1 MRFASPWVLLVLL
14 AVPLILYFQLFRH
27 RRGSIRFSSILHAG
41 QSGRSAI
48 QQIFRLPLLIRVLL
62 MVLLALALARP
73 QEGTEKVFEVS
84 KGIAIEMVVDRSGS
98 MGAEMEF
105 DGGLLTRLD
114 VVKSVFAEF
123 INGNDDE
130 LTGRPN
136 DLVGMITFARYSDTI
151 CPLTLAH
158 GVLSRFLENVKLV
171 TRKSED
177 GTAIGD
183 ALALAAAR
191 LKTAEET
198 LSGQGS
204 VKDDNYEIKSKIIIL
219 LTDGE
224 NNMGSRSPMQ
234 AAALAKEWGIK
245 IYTVG
250 VGVDAVIQV
259 QTPFGLRRMRA
270 GRGVDRKT
278 LKALAEATGGVFRMA
293 EDGDALRE
301 IYQEIN
307 QLEKSEVESVR
318 WIDYREFF
326 TIFATIALALLVLE
340 IIMNCTIF
348 RKIP

>member
-1 MRFASPWVLLVLL
+1 MRFASPWALLLLL
-14 AVPLILYFQLFRH
+14 AVPLIIYFQLFWQ

-41 QSGRSAI
+41 QSGRSLR
-48 QQIFRLPLLIRVLL
+48 QRIFRLPLLIRVLIL
-62 MVLLALALARP
+62 VFLALALARP
-73 QEGTEKVFEVS
+73 QEGTEKVFDVS

-98 MGAEMEF
+98 MGAEMKF
-105 DGGLLTRLD
+105 DGERLTRLD
-114 VVKSVFAEF
+114 VVKRVFYEF
-123 INGNDDE
+123 VDGNDDE

-158 GVLSRFLENVKLV
+158 GALSGFLDNVKLV

-198 LSGQGS
+198 LSSQGS
-204 VKDDNYEIKSKIIIL
+204 EKDDNYEIKSKIIIL

-224 NNMGSRSPMQ
+224 NNMGSRLPMQ

-250 VGVDAVIQV
+250 VGGDAVIQV
-259 QTPFGLRRMRA
+259 RTPFGLRRMRA
-270 GRGVDRKT
+270 GRGVDKKT
-278 LKALAEATGGVFRMA
+278 LSALAETTGGVFRMA
-293 EDGDALRE
+293 EDGEALRE
-301 IYQEIN
+301 IYEEIN
-307 QLEKSEVESVR
+307 QLEKSEVESIR

-326 TIFATIALALLVLE
+326 TVFASIALALLAVE